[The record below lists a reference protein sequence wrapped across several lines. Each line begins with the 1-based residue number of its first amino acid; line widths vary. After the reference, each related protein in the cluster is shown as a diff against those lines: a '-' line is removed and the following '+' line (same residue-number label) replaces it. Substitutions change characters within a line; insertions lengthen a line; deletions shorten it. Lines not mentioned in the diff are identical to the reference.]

1 MFRDAV
7 WALSLRWLVADDS
20 DRSVFVCFSCIRG
33 DFVKLFLH
41 LERGEV
47 NEYTPWSGLLCGGYS
62 DVPHVFY
69 SSGPGLVLE
78 FHTDSL
84 LSNSSGFI
92 GTFRFIDRSKIF
104 LHTFKISKSNIG
116 LQVKSNQ
123 SIKYS
128 IVMYFL
134 SMIRLRPENTQFRIN
149 IRLNILKEY
158 KYADNNY
165 LNIIKL
171 FRFLIDFTWLRNMPR
186 FIIITDW
193 LIIDLLIWVK
203 NKATWPLLTFNLVI
217 TNNNTLVSNKNTD
230 KIKYDIK

>member
-7 WALSLRWLVADDS
+7 WTLSLRWLVADDS

-104 LHTFKISKSNIG
+104 LHTFKISKSNRIYI
-116 LQVKSNQ
+116 NRNE
-123 SIKYS
+123 
-128 IVMYFL
+128 MYFL
-134 SMIRLRPENTQFRIN
+134 SLIRLCPENTQFRIN

-158 KYADNNY
+158 KYAYNNY
-165 LNIIKL
+165 LNYL
-171 FRFLIDFTWLRNMPR
+171 C
-186 FIIITDW
+186 
-193 LIIDLLIWVK
+193 
-203 NKATWPLLTFNLVI
+203 
-217 TNNNTLVSNKNTD
+217 
-230 KIKYDIK
+230 